1 MIFAIFICFII
12 LQRLFELI
20 IAKRN
25 EKWARSRGAV
35 EFGQN
40 HYPYIIVLHTA
51 FIISLITEY
60 FYKGGDLNHTF
71 LFIFFVLILFK
82 VWVIASLGKYWNTKI
97 LRIPGSAFIKKGPY
111 KLIKHPNYFIVV
123 CEIIIIPMV
132 FNLFITAIV
141 FSILNAIM
149 LTVRISEEDKVWAAE

>member
-51 FIISLITEY
+51 FIISVITEY
-60 FYKGGDLNHTF
+60 FYKGGDLNYTF

-82 VWVIASLGKYWNTKI
+82 VWVIASLGNYWNTKI